1 MYASSS
7 AGTRSHSSSL
17 IKSRVWSKL
26 TSELLHQ
33 LLHCTLSEPGYL
45 RSAQEALQRVTF
57 KSGYIADTEIFKAWK
72 QLKITLL
79 KHSTDYMYSRAFK
92 LTSNIKYQNRLLL
105 FLSPLLSFS
114 LSHTHMHT
122 FFLHVKTI
130 IWTTVNRFLNNIQY
144 ADQTK
149 LYFLYLKQNNI
160 KDYNDFRLCK
170 NVIDLGLK
178 AYQEQNVNKTL
189 IKAFEMYVSSKSNG
203 KEPSYWWM

>member
-33 LLHCTLSEPGYL
+33 LLHCMLSEPGYL

-130 IWTTVNRFLNNIQY
+130 LWKTDNRFLNNISICRSNKIVLPVFK
-144 ADQTK
+144 TK
-149 LYFLYLKQNNI
+149 SHKLPI
-160 KDYNDFRLCK
+160 
-170 NVIDLGLK
+170 
-178 AYQEQNVNKTL
+178 
-189 IKAFEMYVSSKSNG
+189 AFPIFDITE
-203 KEPSYWWM
+203 